1 MIEKRKGKYRA
12 RLFFTNNKGERD
24 NVSNTF
30 TKKSDA
36 IDWESKTRIEL
47 MHGDYRNSDDITV
60 LAYYQMWVENYK
72 VPVSSPHTIDRYTT
86 TENHIEK
93 YFAKTKLREL
103 TKLDY
108 QQFINKF
115 ARTHS
120 KNSVRK
126 LHSQMHQMIVAAVDD
141 GVLQK
146 DIAYKAVLGGSK
158 GLSADDKYLE
168 ADDFETLTA
177 YLESQSATLAPSGGM
192 ILVAIHTGC
201 RLAEVAGITDRS
213 LSQINNK
220 LVIKQQYAYSKDPDE
235 IFAPTKNKISRMI
248 DIPQVLVDFLK
259 YKIKFWRDLNWE
271 NNPHHLLFAKKTD
284 GLPPT
289 SNACVKELR
298 KILVRCNINRPE
310 LRFHDLRHSHVAYLL
325 ANGVTLPYIS
335 KRLGHLS
342 LDTTIRTYTHL
353 LSRMENSEAEK
364 TVNILDNVGKNKK
377 EISKINTQK

>member
-1 MIEKRKGKYRA
+1 MIEKRNGKYRA
-12 RLFFTNNKGERD
+12 RLFFTNNKGVRD
-24 NVSNTF
+24 NVSDTF
-30 TKKSDA
+30 SKKSDA
-36 IDWESKTRIEL
+36 IDWESKTRIEIT
-47 MHGDYRNSDDITV
+47 HGAYRNSDNISV
-60 LAYYQMWVENYK
+60 LSYYKMWVENYK
-72 VPVSSPHTIDRYTT
+72 VPVSSQHTIDRYTT
-86 TENHIEK
+86 TEHHIEK

-115 ARTHS
+115 AKTHS

-141 GVLQK
+141 GILQK
-146 DIAYKAVLGGSK
+146 DIAYKTVLGGSN

-168 ADDFETLTA
+168 ADDFENLTT
-177 YLESQSATLAPSGGM
+177 YLESQSSTLAPSGGM
-192 ILVAIHTGC
+192 ILVAIHTGA

-220 LVIKQQYAYSKDPDE
+220 LVIKQQYAYSNDADE
-235 IFAPTKNKISRMI
+235 IFAPTKNKISRTI
-248 DIPQVLVDFLK
+248 DVPQVLVDFLK
-259 YKIKFWRDLNWE
+259 YKIKFWSNLKWD
-271 NNPHHLLFAKKTD
+271 NNPHHLLFAKRVD

-298 KILVRCNINRPE
+298 AILLRCDIDRPE

-364 TVNILDNVGKNKK
+364 TVKILENVGKSKK
-377 EISKINTQK
+377 DPVKTNTQK